1 MRTQR
6 VLFFLL
12 VVFLCGAIQSQ
23 DRPRQIDRAYRMM
36 DARGNP
42 YFPPPVTRKRV
53 DAAAV
58 KAEADELAN
67 LAQTIPAQ
75 IGQVEH
81 GMLPKDLA
89 KNLKRIEKLT
99 KHLRRELNF

>member
-6 VLFFLL
+6 VLLLLL

-23 DRPRQIDRAYRMM
+23 DRPRPIDRVYRMM
-36 DARGNP
+36 DARANL

-53 DAAAV
+53 DPAAV

-75 IGQVEH
+75 IDQVEH

-89 KNLKRIEKLT
+89 KNLKRIDKLT